1 MKNKGSIIDL
11 SANTEKLEHKG
22 YPLRPENGFIS
33 KISCDSDKDSK
44 MLEPGT
50 KVKYSAIYLQKH
62 RDNWQSC
69 GREPLK
75 TNYKKYYDSKKAM
88 TGIVTSSNKTGS
100 NVKWSDGSKSETIS
114 YHLEV
119 I

>member
-1 MKNKGSIIDL
+1 MVNKGSIVDL

-33 KISCDSDKDSK
+33 KISCDSNKESK
-44 MLEPGT
+44 MLAPGT
-50 KVKYSAIYLQKH
+50 KVKYSISYLQKH
-62 RDNWQSC
+62 RDNWQGC

-75 TNYKKYYDSKKAM
+75 ANYKKYYESRKEM
-88 TGIVTSSNKTGS
+88 TGIVISSNNTGS
-100 NVKWSDGSKSETIS
+100 NVHWSDGSISETIS